1 MTDTATRVLAHRALA
16 AAADA
21 ASTAPSVLDSQPWQL
36 VLHPDHLE
44 LRADRS
50 RQVSGVDRT
59 ARSLVQG
66 VGSALLDA
74 RVSLAAQ
81 GWATRVDRVP
91 APEAPDVLAR
101 VFPMA
106 GDPDAALARLGAVL
120 DQVPGVPAPAAVDAS
135 PEAGMRALAAAAV
148 DEGAV
153 LFPVLTSEQH
163 RLVDGLTERAGA
175 SQGHDPAVLASVRY
189 WTHLAGAVGDRA
201 PAEHPR
207 AHRDPDAVLVVLAT
221 HTDDLLA
228 RLRSGEAVQ
237 RVTLEVALAGWT
249 ATPVRPALE
258 IATTR
263 ADLRAGLTWGTWP
276 QAVLQL
282 TPGPGPAPVAMNRR
296 RRSDVVRTSGLPTV
310 A

>member
-1 MTDTATRVLAHRALA
+1 MTTTTRVPAHQALA

-21 ASTAPSVLDSQPWQL
+21 AATAPSVLDSQPWQF

-66 VGSALLDA
+66 VGSALLNA
-74 RVSLAAQ
+74 RVSLAAH
-81 GWATRVDRVP
+81 GWATRVDRLP
-91 APEAPDVLAR
+91 APDAPDVLAR
-101 VFPMA
+101 VFPVA
-106 GDPDAALARLGAVL
+106 GDPDVDLARLGAVL
-120 DQVPGVPAPAAVDAS
+120 HRVPGDPAHPAGGAP

-163 RLVDGLTERAGA
+163 HLVDGLTERAEA
-175 SQGHDPAVLASVRY
+175 SQGNDPAVLASVRY
-189 WTHLAGAVGDRA
+189 WSRLTGAVGDGA
-201 PAEHPR
+201 PAVHPR

-228 RLRSGEAVQ
+228 RLRSGEALQ
-237 RVTLEVALAGWT
+237 RVALEVALAGWT
-249 ATPVRPALE
+249 ATTVRPALE
-258 IATTR
+258 IAMTR
-263 ADLRAGLTWGTWP
+263 ADLRAGLTWDTWP
-276 QAVLQL
+276 QVVLQL
-282 TPGPGPAPVAMNRR
+282 TPGAGPAPVGRIRR
-296 RRSDVVRTSGLPTV
+296 RRSDVVRTSTIPAV
-310 A
+310 AS